1 MTYAYAFLRTMAY
14 AFLRTQSKMHI
25 QRCIVKDASP
35 EAHSEPNQRSKM
47 DLFAKI
53 VSGFL
58 FSEKAPS

>member
-1 MTYAYAFLRTMAY
+1 MTILAY

>member
-1 MTYAYAFLRTMAY
+1 MTILAY

-35 EAHSEPNQRSKM
+35 EAYSEPSQRSKM
-47 DLFAKI
+47 ELFAKI
-53 VSGFL
+53 VNGFL